1 MTTELEPEIMT
12 PGEREM
18 LCIEARYLH
27 VRLFR
32 QCSSDSI
39 LSAYVSA
46 HAEIPDLHAID
57 EHELRTVRIIVAHR
71 LDAVGIEPWLRRKRT
86 RHALSAK
93 ILLLAYLAECDA
105 CHLEFSRSVYDGRMA
120 FAKMGCAVLSSIY
133 PLLRGRLQKVWYG
146 LV

>member
-1 MTTELEPEIMT
+1 MTEREPEVMT

-18 LCIEARYLH
+18 LCEEARYLH

-32 QCSSDSI
+32 QCSADSI
-39 LSAYVSA
+39 LDAYVRA
-46 HAEIPDLHAID
+46 HVEIPDLRAID
-57 EHELRTVRIIVAHR
+57 ERELRTVRIIVAHR

-105 CHLEFSRSVYDGRMA
+105 CHPEFSRRAYDGRMA
-120 FAKMGCAVLSSIY
+120 LANMGCAVLASVFR
-133 PLLRGRLQKVWYG
+133 LLRGRLQKVWHG